1 MTEEFDDM
9 IPVELP
15 DVQLLTEEE
24 LRIKADTI
32 IVEAGTN
39 SIARSKAITEVCEL
53 LIGLNDDLAANDY
66 IKQLSKAHKF
76 SVKDFRDKYIF
87 LKKEKEGSV
96 SDEPAIVAI
105 PKDADTDED
114 TARKLGFYKW
124 KNCSFFITKDGAFK
138 GTNFSIK
145 PLFHIYSKQ
154 DNKRLIEINNEF
166 NFKKIVDIASR
177 NFVSV
182 DMFQQR
188 VIEEGNFIIFGT
200 KSHFLKVLSSIS
212 NDFPVCNELRTL
224 GWQREGFYAFAN
236 GIFNGKYT
244 QVDNYGIVGHEEE
257 KYFLPAFSC
266 VYSGVREDDDEYE
279 NDRFFVYKESPI
291 KFNDWAKLMLKVY
304 GVKARIAIAYAIT
317 AIFRDAIYEKYKIF
331 PHLFLFGEKQSGK
344 SQMGW
349 SLSNLFM
356 DNLPPFNLNSG
367 TQVGFF
373 RRLARVKNGLAWFD
387 EYTNDVDEK
396 RFQSLK
402 AAYDGVGHEKGK
414 MSKDS
419 RTEITKVNS
428 ACVISGQYLPTRDDN
443 ALFTRSIVLNFEK
456 KTYNEEDILNYDSLK
471 KCEEQGISSII
482 CEILKYRTDI
492 DKKFGM
498 AFSEIFD
505 SIKTDMIN
513 SNQQFEERLLR
524 NFCTVL
530 APVKILQQC
539 ASDID
544 FGFTFEE
551 LYNQSREMVSELS
564 AQISSSEALATFWN
578 LMEFML
584 DSNMIQNGVDFQIK
598 TKYEVNTKDAN
609 QHIKV
614 DFRDAN
620 GNKFPE
626 KIIYIRFSKIHP
638 LYLEAHR
645 KQHGV
650 NGIDLVSLMHYV
662 KHHKAYIGYVD
673 SERFSSTIVKHED
686 QLTSGNSFVSSAFA
700 FRYNFLNM
708 NLERYVQ
715 QAQTDDEPF

>member
-1 MTEEFDDM
+1 MTDELDDM
-9 IPVELP
+9 LHIDLP

-32 IVEAGTN
+32 IIEAGTN

-76 SVKDFRDKYIF
+76 SVADFRSKYNF
-87 LKKEKEGSV
+87 LKKEKEGITTN
-96 SDEPAIVAI
+96 EPTIVPI
-105 PKDADTDED
+105 PKDSDTDED
-114 TARKLGFYKW
+114 TARKLGFYQW
-124 KNCSFFITKDGAFK
+124 KNAYFFITKDGAFK

-154 DNKRLIEINNEF
+154 DNKRLIEIINEF
-166 NFKKIVDIASR
+166 NYKKIVDIASR

-200 KSHFLKVLSSIS
+200 KNHFLKVLSSIS

-224 GWQREGFYAFAN
+224 GWQREGFFAFAN
-236 GIFNGKYT
+236 GIYNGSYIP
-244 QVDNYGIVGHEEE
+244 VDNYGIVGHKEE

-266 VYSGVREDDDEYE
+266 VYSNVREDDDEYE
-279 NDRFFVYKESPI
+279 NDRFFVYKQSPVN
-291 KFNDWAKLMLKVY
+291 FNVWNELMTKVY
-304 GVKARIAIAYAIT
+304 GEKARIAIAFAI
-317 AIFRDAIYEKYKIF
+317 ASVFRDAIYEKYKIF

-356 DNLPPFNLNSG
+356 DGLPPFNLNSG
-367 TQVGFF
+367 TQVGFY
-373 RRLARVKNGLAWFD
+373 RRLARVKNGIAWFD

-414 MSKDS
+414 MSKDA

-428 ACVISGQYLPTRDDN
+428 ACIISGQYLPTRDDN

-456 KTYNEEDILNYDSLK
+456 KNYSEQEIINYDALK

-482 CEILKYRTDI
+482 CEILKYRDEI

-498 AFSEIFD
+498 VFSEIFD
-505 SIKTDMIN
+505 SIKTDMIEE
-513 SNQQFEERLLR
+513 NQQFEERLLR
-524 NFCTVL
+524 NFCTIL
-530 APVKILQQC
+530 APVKILESC
-539 ASDID
+539 AAEIN
-544 FGFTFEE
+544 FGFTFKQ
-551 LYNQSREMVSELS
+551 LYDQSRAMVSELS

-584 DSNMIQNGVDFQIK
+584 DSNMIQSGVDFIIK
-598 TKYEVNTKDAN
+598 SVYDVTVTNNHQKEKIEFKDSSEAK
-609 QHIKV
+609 Q
-614 DFRDAN
+614 
-620 GNKFPE
+620 PE
-626 KIIYIRFSKIHP
+626 KVIFIRFGKIHP

-650 NGIDLVSLMHYV
+650 NGIDLVSLLHYV
-662 KHHKAYIGYVD
+662 KHHKAFIGYVD
-673 SERFSSTIVKHED
+673 SVRFTKITNEDIVD
-686 QLTSGNSFVSSAFA
+686 GTNSFVSSAFA
-700 FRYNFLNM
+700 FRYNSLRLNM
-708 NLERYVQ
+708 ERFSSE
-715 QAQTDDEPF
+715 TKKDDQPF